1 MWDKT
6 SNCTYIEH
14 ILHWGKHGD
23 DFDNWFDMN
32 NCQLPPL
39 NILYVLLIISWIFP
53 WSFLPCFHSFLM
65 PATNAVI
72 FSSVSVSVGT
82 TVQHDIFSFFGNKL
96 LSLLVSLTDFFLWS
110 FFNLFWIL
118 ISQDPLNIQN
128 KQKMF
133 QEFPQLCL
141 FHSNT
146 ISFTNHT

>member
-39 NILYVLLIISWIFP
+39 NILYVL
-53 WSFLPCFHSFLM
+53 
-65 PATNAVI
+65 
-72 FSSVSVSVGT
+72 T

-118 ISQDPLNIQN
+118 ISQDPLNIQIN

-141 FHSNT
+141 FHST
-146 ISFTNHT
+146 VTQFLSQITLKVLMQRTFTPGFMIAFERTLKLTE